1 MMHIEAFSGSKL
13 GAMLP
18 ALAQLRVEV
27 FRAWPYLYD
36 GDLAYEQTYL
46 QTYVRSQTA
55 AVFVALDGDEPV
67 GATTC
72 LSLSEETDNI
82 LAPFL
87 ARAIDPASVCY
98 FGESVLRTAY
108 RGQGMG
114 VRFFEVREAHARTL
128 PGCRMAAFCA
138 VERPDHHPARP
149 PDFVPLAKFW
159 AQRGFTRQPD
169 MTCDISWKDVGDTQE
184 TPKRMVFWTKA
195 LAA

>member
-1 MMHIEAFSGSKL
+1 
-13 GAMLP
+13 
-18 ALAQLRVEV
+18 
-27 FRAWPYLYD
+27 
-36 GDLAYEQTYL
+36 
-46 QTYVRSQTA
+46 
-55 AVFVALDGDEPV
+55 
-67 GATTC
+67 
-72 LSLSEETDNI
+72 
-82 LAPFL
+82 
-87 ARAIDPASVCY
+87 
-98 FGESVLRTAY
+98 
-108 RGQGMG
+108 MG